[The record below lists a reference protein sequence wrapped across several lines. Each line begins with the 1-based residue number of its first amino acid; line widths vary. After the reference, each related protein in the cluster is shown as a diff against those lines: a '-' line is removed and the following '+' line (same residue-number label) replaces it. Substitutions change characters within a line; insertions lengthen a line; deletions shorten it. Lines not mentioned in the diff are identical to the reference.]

1 MREYLHIIWGHGPD
15 NTCIANA
22 LSPFYSALSGMLS
35 AYRGSRSRPS
45 LEGASASETAEAP
58 MTVLP
63 SSTELF
69 YFYAQTLE
77 QCGRYTNGKGMK
89 DLADVFKKWL
99 RIFSGK
105 SYVHLG
111 VCSRTYTA

>member
-1 MREYLHIIWGHGPD
+1 MLLAFDR
-15 NTCIANA
+15 
-22 LSPFYSALSGMLS
+22 ALSGMLS
-35 AYRGSRSRPS
+35 AYRGSRSRS
-45 LEGASASETAEAP
+45 SMEGAVESAEAP
-58 MTVLP
+58 ITVLP

-99 RIFSGK
+99 HIFSGK
-105 SYVHLG
+105 SFFAPNHVLDLM
-111 VCSRTYTA
+111 

>member
-1 MREYLHIIWGHGPD
+1 
-15 NTCIANA
+15 
-22 LSPFYSALSGMLS
+22 MLS

-45 LEGASASETAEAP
+45 VEGASASETAEAP

-105 SYVHLG
+105 SRVVSLV
-111 VCSRTYTA
+111 VCSKTEISHLCTQCSDDVLIASMKKLGFHVIPT

>member
-1 MREYLHIIWGHGPD
+1 MLVMLHS
-15 NTCIANA
+15 TFAY
-22 LSPFYSALSGMLS
+22 FSALSGMLS

-45 LEGASASETAEAP
+45 LEGVSAMDSGESP
-58 MTVLP
+58 VVILP

-77 QCGRYTNGKGMK
+77 QCGRYTTSQGMK

-99 RIFSGK
+99 RIYSG
-105 SYVHLG
+105 V
-111 VCSRTYTA
+111 

>member
-1 MREYLHIIWGHGPD
+1 
-15 NTCIANA
+15 
-22 LSPFYSALSGMLS
+22 MLS
-35 AYRGSRSRPS
+35 AYRGSRSRSS
-45 LEGASASETAEAP
+45 LEGASAYDSAESP
-58 MTVLP
+58 VTVLP

-77 QCGRYTNGKGMK
+77 QCGRYTTGKGMK

-105 SYVHLG
+105 SCMTLVFVDLHAYSSFHHCLHLL
-111 VCSRTYTA
+111 R